1 MSLFR
6 FIHDKLHVLNPQVRN
21 LIFGHFFLEFMNA
34 GVFILLNIYMAEI
47 GYSDSEI
54 AYYTSLRYL
63 TVVILAYILGR
74 YALYFPMRKVF
85 LTLGLLFPIVSLCM
99 LYSIGTHHDMWIQI
113 SMLVWG
119 FFALLMQVFTV
130 PYIIQHTSE
139 SHLSEALSY
148 NHATQSIAAVFI
160 GIITYGLAKL
170 SMQRFGTSD
179 SLILFALLGFIS
191 LLFFYRLPHD
201 IKHQIQKKMPFR
213 SYDWKRIGI
222 VLTPTILIAVGAG
235 MTIQFMNL
243 FFYNV
248 FHLDTPQY
256 ALLSFFTSIAVS
268 IFSLSVPAVRKRLGY
283 TYAIT
288 VSQCIAII
296 ILVLLGSTEFFAHI
310 PWMLYV
316 AIALFLFRNPFMNMA
331 APSTTEL
338 SMLYVGHQ
346 NREMVASL
354 QAAIWSGS
362 FFISGQLFALFRY
375 HHVRYAYIF
384 YLTGVLYIIGVY
396 IYHILIRCCQRE
408 HIIS

>member
-1 MSLFR
+1 
-6 FIHDKLHVLNPQVRN
+6 
-21 LIFGHFFLEFMNA
+21 MNA

-47 GYSDSEI
+47 GYTDSEI

-85 LTLGLLFPIVSLCM
+85 LSLGILFPLVSFFL
-99 LYSIGTHHDMWIQI
+99 LYSISTHHAIWIQI

-130 PYIIQHTSE
+130 PYIIQHTTE

-160 GIITYGLAKL
+160 GIITFSLAKI
-170 SMQRFGTSD
+170 SMLHFGTSD
-179 SLILFALLGFIS
+179 SLKLFALLGFVSI
-191 LLFFYRLPHD
+191 LFFYRLPTD
-201 IKHQIQKKMPFR
+201 LKPGREQQIPFR
-213 SYDWKRIGI
+213 SYDWKRIWI

-248 FHLDTPQY
+248 FHLDTPHY
-256 ALLSFFTSIAVS
+256 ALLSFFTSIVVS
-268 IFSLSVPAVRKRLGY
+268 IFSLAVPIVRRRLGY
-283 TYAIT
+283 VYAIT
-288 VSQCIAII
+288 VSQSIAIA
-296 ILVLLGSTEFFAHI
+296 ILMLLGSTEFFAYL

-316 AIALFLFRNPFMNMA
+316 AIGLFLLRNPFMNMA

-338 SMLYVGHQ
+338 SMMYVGKK

-362 FFISGQLFALFRY
+362 FFISGQLFSIFRY
-375 HHVRYAYIF
+375 HHIRYAYIF
-384 YLTGVLYIIGVY
+384 YLTGALYIIGVY
-396 IYHILIRCCQRE
+396 IYHVLIQRSIQE